1 MSCIGSGFLTV
12 CNLFNNLSPTEC
24 GLFLFQAQIQSKL
37 STGMLSLPPIR
48 PLIQDKP
55 TPLILDDEGRT
66 VDITG
71 KEVQLTHVVPTLKVK
86 LLLRYTTFYLK
97 NGKGELSS

>member
-1 MSCIGSGFLTV
+1 MNCINLEDLMVSE
-12 CNLFNNLSPTEC
+12 LFNILSPAQIFF
-24 GLFLFQAQIQSKL
+24 LFVFQAQIQSKL

-48 PLIQDKP
+48 PVVQDKP

-71 KEVQLTHVVPTLKVK
+71 KEVQLTHVVPTLKVR
-86 LLLRYTTFYLK
+86 LL
-97 NGKGELSS
+97 